1 MRVHEL
7 IEILQKMEPNAE
19 VTVGSHTL
27 KHNNS
32 NGGSCE
38 EPIGVWPAMAV
49 ETGAFPFGGP
59 FGEGSW
65 VKLVAS
71 DVWGCTHVPSQGIKR
86 LTPVEKSGDH
96 TT

>member
-7 IEILQKMEPNAE
+7 IEILQKMEPDAE
-19 VTVGSHTL
+19 VIVGSHIL

-32 NGGSCE
+32 NHGTCE

-49 ETGAFPFGGP
+49 ETGPFVFGGP

-65 VKLVAS
+65 VKFVAG
-71 DVWGCTHVPSQGIKR
+71 DAWGCTHVPSQNIKR
-86 LTPVEKSGDH
+86 LSPVKKSDSEL
-96 TT
+96 